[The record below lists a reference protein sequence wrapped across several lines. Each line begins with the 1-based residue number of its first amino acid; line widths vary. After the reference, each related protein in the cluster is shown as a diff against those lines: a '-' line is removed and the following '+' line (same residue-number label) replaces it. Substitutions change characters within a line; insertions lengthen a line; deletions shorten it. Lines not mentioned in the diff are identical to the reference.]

1 MLTGSSVIGI
11 LNMNH
16 EGSIEVEHNFPVI
29 STYIYMFGTRIQW
42 GVVSNV
48 IFRERILWIKHP
60 ETVQYFK
67 TSTKSLQIFT
77 KDLLYSI
84 ECFNGFNKR
93 RRTFT
98 KVTHISFIQRRT
110 AYRHISHIYF
120 LLQQPLRDHSQRQT
134 RDMRRDRD
142 VFVLSAKDRK
152 FQNNRQFW
160 EIVFI
165 GIIWCISN
173 LWYYYMYTSIKSM
186 AQRCG
191 GGEWALCQCV
201 LRYLF
206 DFGFTMQTM
215 LCVRKKN
222 PCYISSKHKE

>member
-16 EGSIEVEHNFPVI
+16 DGSIEVEHNFPAL
-29 STYIYMFGTRIQW
+29 SIYLWNEHHG

-60 ETVQYFK
+60 DTVQYFK

-98 KVTHISFIQRRT
+98 KVTHISLAVYTVQHRRT
-110 AYRHISHIYF
+110 TYRHVSYF
-120 LLQQPLRDHSQRQT
+120 QPLRDHPQRQT
-134 RDMRRDRD
+134 RDMRWDRD
-142 VFVLSAKDRK
+142 VFVLSARDRK

-173 LWYYYMYTSIKSM
+173 LWYYYAHKYKVDCSTW
-186 AQRCG
+186 
-191 GGEWALCQCV
+191 WALCQCV
-201 LRYLF
+201 FRYLF
-206 DFGFTMQTM
+206 DFGFT
-215 LCVRKKN
+215 LW
-222 PCYISSKHKE
+222 